1 MCNKFQ
7 VRRLEI
13 MSNQEPTIERLWA
26 ELAKYDIYTEEQLNA
41 AIAEMEP
48 LDISCMVSKVDFSK
62 QLEEK

>member
-13 MSNQEPTIERLWA
+13 MSNQEQTIERLWA

-41 AIAEMEP
+41 AIEEMEP

>member
-1 MCNKFQ
+1 
-7 VRRLEI
+7 

>member
-1 MCNKFQ
+1 
-7 VRRLEI
+7 

-41 AIAEMEP
+41 AIEEMEP
-48 LDISCMVSKVDFSK
+48 LDISCMGSKVDFSK

>member
-1 MCNKFQ
+1 
-7 VRRLEI
+7 

-41 AIAEMEP
+41 AIEEMEP
-48 LDISCMVSKVDFSK
+48 LDISCMVSKVGFSK